1 MKGAFHYRNL
11 EGWNLIKLY
20 VGGCERSFLVQVKE
34 STAKEHFL
42 SQTKPNADA
51 DYLFSG
57 ALQIK
62 HVQNQ
67 V

>member
-34 STAKEHFL
+34 STAKEYFV

-51 DYLFSG
+51 DCER
-57 ALQIK
+57 
-62 HVQNQ
+62 
-67 V
+67 